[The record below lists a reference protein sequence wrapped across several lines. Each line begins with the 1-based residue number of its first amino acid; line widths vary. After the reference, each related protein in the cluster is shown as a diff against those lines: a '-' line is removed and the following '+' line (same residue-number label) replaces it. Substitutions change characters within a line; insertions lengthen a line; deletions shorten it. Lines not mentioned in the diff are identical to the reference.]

1 MLTVDLSSSTGKKWQ
16 LIQEFKITGDD
27 AKLNQKAVELK
38 KTDNKLFYLIIGLLV
53 GIIVILSGYIYYVK
67 QKNNKTEK

>member
-1 MLTVDLSSSTGKKWQ
+1 VLTIDLSSSTGKKWQ
-16 LIQEFKITGDD
+16 LSREFKITGDD

-38 KTDNKLFYLIIGLLV
+38 KTDNKLFYLIIGLLI

>member
-1 MLTVDLSSSTGKKWQ
+1 MKQ
-16 LIQEFKITGDD
+16 FREFKITGDD

-38 KTDNKLFYLIIGLLV
+38 KTDNKLFYLIIGLLI